1 MPISCHNN
9 FSSRMKRHPGP
20 PVLPTKETWD
30 DFDVFDAYVRVFR
43 LRIHGVPIISPR
55 KNIKNCRRWIEESTG
70 MNLLKGCWNTSWRS
84 DRCTERMIGLY
95 IYICVYGMYTYK
107 ICTYDTATHVL
118 SVYSMCIFKYI
129 HRRSMRKF
137 QYIYIYTQCSIY
149 IYMIFIYTQ

>member
-55 KNIKNCRRWIEESTG
+55 RNIKNCRRWIEESTG

-95 IYICVYGMYTYK
+95 IYMYTVCIRIRYVLMILLLMFYQFIACVYSNIYTEDLCGNSN
-107 ICTYDTATHVL
+107 I
-118 SVYSMCIFKYI
+118 
-129 HRRSMRKF
+129 
-137 QYIYIYTQCSIY
+137 YIYIHSAVY